1 MRAINAK
8 DPIFKGK
15 TMKRSL
21 AHAIAALVILASSA
35 GSGTKPSDAR
45 PPAVAGQFYPA
56 DPQKLKLA
64 IQQYLQ
70 DSVEIPMEKPLA
82 LIVPHAGYL
91 YSGQI
96 CADAYRQVAGRAYDV
111 VVLLGVNHTT
121 GNFSGISLGNYG
133 SFRTPLGNSLVDEEI
148 TSALLAECTD
158 CNRNREV
165 HTREHSIEVQLPFV
179 QTLFPNARIVPA
191 IIHPPDSKM
200 CLRFGEALG
209 KALKGRRALIVI
221 SSDLSHYPTNTN
233 AEKADS
239 LTLKTIAALDPSR
252 VTSVMRVLDLPNLE
266 TRACGEAAIL
276 AGMAAAKALGATRAV
291 VAGYANSGDVLVGYD
306 AARTVGYGAVILAP
320 GKTPSDTTVLN
331 RATAPTRATPLQK
344 SEKKILLAFARE
356 SILWYLTTQTFPLAR
371 NLPARMD
378 FPQGAFVTL
387 RKAGQLR
394 GCIGHIPGDTALGK
408 TVGSMALQSA
418 FGDSRFAPVE
428 INELKNLEIEI
439 SVLTPMK
446 AIASSNEIVVGRDGV
461 LMSAA
466 GTSAVFLPQVATEN
480 HWDRAEML
488 DNLCMKAGL
497 HAGCWKRNAKF
508 QIFQADVFSESQFR

>member
-1 MRAINAK
+1 MRAKNTK
-8 DPIFKGK
+8 DPTFKGK

-21 AHAIAALVILASSA
+21 ALAIAALVILASSA
-35 GSGTKPSDAR
+35 GSGTKPSDTR
-45 PPAVAGQFYPA
+45 PPSVAGQFYPA
-56 DPQKLKLA
+56 DPLKLKLA

-70 DSVEIPMEKPLA
+70 DSVAIPMEKPLA
-82 LIVPHAGYL
+82 LIVPHAGYV

-96 CADAYRQVAGRAYDV
+96 CADAYRQVMGRSYDV

-121 GNFSGISLGNYG
+121 GNFSGISLGDYG

-148 TSALLAECTD
+148 ISALLAECTD

-165 HTREHSIEVQLPFV
+165 HAREHSIEVQLPFV
-179 QTLFPNARIVPA
+179 QTLFPNARIVSA
-191 IIHPPDSKM
+191 IIHPPDGKM
-200 CLRFGEALG
+200 CMRFGKALG
-209 KALKGRRALIVI
+209 KVLNGRRALIVI

-239 LTLKTIAALDPSR
+239 LTLTTIATLDPSR
-252 VTSVMRVLDLPNLE
+252 VISVMRVLDLPNLE

-331 RATAPTRATPLQK
+331 RATAPSRATPLQK
-344 SEKKILLAFARE
+344 SEKKILLAFARK
-356 SILWYLTTQTFPLAR
+356 SILWYLTTQTLPLAR

-428 INELKNLEIEI
+428 LNELKNLEIEI

-446 AIASSNEIVVGRDGV
+446 AIVSSNEIVVGRDGV

-497 HAGCWKRNAKF
+497 QAGCWKRNAKF
-508 QIFQADVFSESQFR
+508 QVFQADVFSESQFR

>member
-1 MRAINAK
+1 
-8 DPIFKGK
+8 
-15 TMKRSL
+15 MKRSL
-21 AHAIAALVILASSA
+21 ALAVAALAILASYTD
-35 GSGTKPSDAR
+35 SGICSNPKPSDTR

-82 LIVPHAGYL
+82 LIVPHAGYI

-96 CADAYRQVAGRAYDV
+96 CADAYRQVAGRSYDV

-121 GNFSGISLGNYG
+121 GNFSGISLGDYG
-133 SFRTPLGNSLVDEEI
+133 AFRTPLGNSLVDEEI
-148 TSALLAECTD
+148 ASALLAECAD
-158 CNRNREV
+158 CNRIREV
-165 HTREHSIEVQLPFV
+165 HAREHSIEVQLPFV

-200 CLRFGEALG
+200 CMRFGQALG
-209 KALKGRRALIVI
+209 KVLSGRRALIVI
-221 SSDLSHYPTNTN
+221 SSDLSHYPTKTD

-239 LTLKTIAALDPSR
+239 LTLTTIAALDLSR
-252 VTSVMRVLDLPNLE
+252 VVSVMHVLDLPNLE

-276 AGMAAAKALGATRAV
+276 AGMTAAKALGATRAV
-291 VAGYANSGDVLVGYD
+291 IAGYANSGDVLVGD
-306 AARTVGYGAVILAP
+306 TARAVGYGAVILTSGKAP
-320 GKTPSDTTVLN
+320 SNTSVLN
-331 RATAPTRATPLQK
+331 RAAAPSRATPLQK
-344 SEKKILLAFARE
+344 SEKKILLTFARE
-356 SILWYLTTQTFPLAR
+356 SILRYLATQTVPLAR
-371 NLPARMD
+371 NLSARAD

-408 TVGSMALQSA
+408 TVGSMALQAA

-428 INELKNLEIEI
+428 INEMKNLEIEI

-446 AIASSNEIVVGRDGV
+446 AIASANEIVVGRDGV

-497 HAGCWKRNAKF
+497 QAGCWKRDAKF
-508 QIFQADVFSESQFR
+508 QVFQADVFSESQFR